1 MQANGSRDKGEI
13 MSAQPELAIATV
25 RRPEM
30 EPVESVTP
38 MSILQMAISQGA
50 DIEKLTK
57 LMELKEKW
65 DAMEA
70 RKAFVQAM
78 ADFKKEDIFIA
89 KDKENKQ
96 YGSRYTSIGELVN
109 TVTPL
114 LAKHGLSAEWTPD
127 QSSGIRVG
135 CTITHALGHS
145 GDTKWMTV
153 PEDSSGAKN
162 PIQKIKSSFTY
173 ARILTFEMACGLA
186 SQEGNL
192 DDDGNGFDDTT
203 QADRAK
209 ARNERAMGSTP
220 PEVGTP
226 ISITPEQKE
235 RLLAALKANKKKAAE
250 LYAFLDLKVGSA
262 IPASRFQEALT
273 WTGSTAPS
281 LEMPK
286 KVFEAFQILEWTE
299 FEVNTFIEKH
309 ESRWDDILKSLNQMI
324 DAENERE
331 Q

>member
-1 MQANGSRDKGEI
+1 
-13 MSAQPELAIATV
+13 
-25 RRPEM
+25 M

-38 MSILQMAISQGA
+38 MSVLQMAISQGA

-70 RKAFVQAM
+70 RKAYVQAM
-78 ADFKKEDIFIA
+78 ADFKTEPIVIA
-89 KDKENKQ
+89 KDKDNKQ
-96 YGSRYTSIGELVN
+96 YGSKYTSIGELVN
-109 TVTPL
+109 TVTPFL
-114 LAKHGLSAEWTPD
+114 GKHGLSAEWTLD
-127 QSSGIRVG
+127 QSNGIRVG

-145 GDTKWMTV
+145 GETKWMKV
-153 PEDSSGAKN
+153 PEDKSGAKN
-162 PIQKIKSSFTY
+162 LIQQIKSSVTY
-173 ARILTFEMACGLA
+173 AKITTFELATGLA
-186 SQEGNL
+186 SSDGNL
-192 DDDGNGFDDTT
+192 DDDGNGFGGGNQME
-203 QADRAK
+203 QAH
-209 ARNERAMGSTP
+209 ARNERAMASGNP
-220 PEVGTP
+220 PEVGIPLP
-226 ISITPEQKE
+226 ITTEQKD
-235 RLLAALKANKKKAAE
+235 RLLAALKTNKKKAAD
-250 LYAFLDLKVGSA
+250 LYAFLDLKIGSA

-273 WTGSTAPS
+273 WTGSSAPS

-286 KVFEAFQILEWTE
+286 KVFDAFQILEWTE